1 MRPVEI
7 GLPRIKLDGLL
18 EIHNCLPIFLQGV
31 QDQSAKAEGARILR
45 VEEHRLVQV
54 LQRMIEVMLAYMEI
68 PALAIGDSIP
78 RIGAY
83 PRILLTDLPI
93 EIDVAVVAL
102 RRHVLP
108 LPNHA
113 VGAITRTWSASS
125 SSASP
130 ANPEAQAVLDRGK
143 LDHLDEVDRKDRQ
156 HLLLAGGYLSMAFR
170 PHGTP
175 SLSASFPKVGS
186 WSITLEKPGGLSRAL
201 NVP

>member
-83 PRILLTDLPI
+83 PRILLADLPI

-108 LPNHA
+108 LPDHA
-113 VGAITRTWSASS
+113 VGAITRTCSASWS
-125 SSASP
+125 STSPASP
-130 ANPEAQAVLDRGK
+130 EAPPRPPRQLQAVLDSGD
-143 LDHLDEVDRKDRQ
+143 LDHLDQGDRKDRQ
-156 HLLLAGGYLSMAFR
+156 HLLLTGGYLNTAFW
-170 PHGTP
+170 P
-175 SLSASFPKVGS
+175 A
-186 WSITLEKPGGLSRAL
+186 GG
-201 NVP
+201 